1 MENRPIPPQNQ
12 APNTELPQPDLQDLQ
27 TARHLL
33 LAAAILCPVSIFFGI
48 IFSIASVV
56 CALMALVKVVKLASN
71 SEGEIQ
77 IAAKR
82 MQTII
87 IICFGLCV
95 AIMILNI
102 VAIVVMFPVVL
113 EAVQT
118 GDYSAL
124 GLDAATLEN
133 LSSGDSSNDG
143 SKTWG

>member
-12 APNTELPQPDLQDLQ
+12 APNTELLQPDLQDLQ

-124 GLDAATLEN
+124 GLDAAALEN